1 MNFTTSIKTGLV
13 TIAAVATIGLLV
25 GASPVVAASAPAD
38 TGWARFG
45 HFAPTAD
52 PVDIT
57 VDGMP
62 FAQAIGFKSVSD
74 YVPLAAGDHHF
85 ELRLSAQ
92 PDGPVVLAIDATVPP
107 AASITVAAVSTEGG
121 ITGQVFDDAL
131 TQPPAGQALV
141 RFIGAAPIAQAF
153 DVQVADGPTVAA
165 GVTYPSATGYVPI
178 TPGQYDVNIVAP
190 GTSDVLL
197 RISGWSIE
205 PGVQSSVIIIEGLD
219 GKLDVAP
226 VRDAMAA
233 SAPPSGGIQTGYG
246 GMAPKPETSLT
257 ESVVDASVVAVG
269 LVAIVFVARR
279 LVLQRRRISAP

>member
-13 TIAAVATIGLLV
+13 TIAAVATIGLLA

-107 AASITVAAVSTEGG
+107 AASITVAAVSTAGG

-178 TPGQYDVNIVAP
+178 APGQYDVNIVAP

-257 ESVVDASVVAVG
+257 VVDASVVAVG